1 MKLKMPQPLQRRT
14 LVSSGDIDLRDE
26 ADVYDTAEH
35 DVYVPP
41 DSGEANPPPYAAT
54 EDPDRPDGAFSG
66 AAQPTGGSGDTGR
79 GAVRSG
85 RPKFDIRN
93 TWQVLAGSILIPVG
107 VASIILA
114 WYGAAHARVDQ
125 QQIPYMI
132 SGGFL
137 GLGAIV
143 AGALLYWA
151 HWLYRIYD
159 QADLHHQ
166 QLMRSQTEL
175 RDAILSSG
183 SAVRDRNL
191 NGSAALTGGGR
202 VRATS
207 AFLATASGTNFHR
220 PDCPIVARH
229 PNGLREVGGRD
240 VDQLQPCRICDPLAG
255 EA

>member
-1 MKLKMPQPLQRRT
+1 MKLKVPQPLQRRNQAAG
-14 LVSSGDIDLRDE
+14 GDIDLRDE
-26 ADVYDTAEH
+26 PDVYDTAEH

-41 DSGEANPPPYAAT
+41 DSGETAPPFAAT
-54 EDPDRPDGAFSG
+54 EDSDHPGEEYLGGTRPGGGA
-66 AAQPTGGSGDTGR
+66 GDTGQ

-93 TWQVLAGSILIPVG
+93 TWQILAGSILIPVG

-125 QQIPYMI
+125 QQIPYMV

-159 QADLHHQ
+159 QADLQHH
-166 QLMRSQTEL
+166 QLMRSQAEL
-175 RDAILSSG
+175 RDAILGSSSG
-183 SAVRDRNL
+183 VGADRNL
-191 NGSAALTGGGR
+191 NGSAAVTGGGR
-202 VRATS
+202 VQARS
-207 AFLATASGTNFHR
+207 AFVATASGTNFHR
-220 PDCPIVARH
+220 PDCPIVARR
-229 PNGLREVGGRD
+229 PSGLREVGGRD
-240 VDQLQPCRICDPLAG
+240 IDRLQPCRICDPLAG